1 VSDCIAV
8 GLIANLV
15 DRVFLVAKII
25 SVYSGLRV
33 FEPGTRKSRWCCR
46 VVVGRYYIVPW
57 PALEEYFIGQR
68 TSNICNVP
76 IAAHKNSERPVEYK
90 RMSISRM
97 LLPSLL
103 VWTLATSAA
112 IAQSEPA
119 YVDRVGER
127 VAIFESAELNYRLQL
142 GDAAYTY
149 VNFTEQ
155 VPEASFAAIRFQPNA
170 FSLVVVENLGA
181 GPSAEQYAE
190 MVRLA
195 MIEQL
200 GARED
205 AEYTGHKD
213 LGIVAERGMQ
223 FFQKVI
229 FAEVASVPVTYVIS
243 VTVDGERAYQLLT
256 FSSNA
261 AEDVVQAEANTILAG
276 FSIIDR
282 AANLNLAAEPRSIRD
297 YRSDVF
303 GYRFRARARSWFAWT
318 DLKES
323 NDGADIGVLSARG
336 YGAVVMPLCWQGA
349 RPTDNAVYRVMMQQL
364 GEDYPSDFIT
374 QERDIEKGGAAG
386 KLLIGIEETD
396 EGEYLYH
403 QWIVANEHC
412 AYTLA
417 AWGPV
422 TQQKTRGDLNKLWAD
437 FQVFDEATAT
447 AGAYEDDKD
456 RHINAYLLNSLGLHY
471 YEARSFRDAYRYFSN
486 ASDLN
491 PAHDT
496 YLTNALRSLAELDS
510 YAEARDWLQARR
522 DRFVDNQIVQ
532 SWDAWIAYQTGDAEM
547 AIRIYRALFA
557 ADYREDDDFS
567 AFLTLLAE
575 AELWD
580 ELDSTYSA
588 YTAGGVNDATKLL
601 QVQLLGRRARH
612 DEALELLDEMTAG
625 RPFDADLV
633 YERMSILND
642 MGNAAEV
649 LKLAESLI
657 ENGYRSLQSYYFKGD
672 AEYQLRSYRTA
683 RESFEEA
690 LRFAPGNTTI
700 REYIDA
706 IDLTLGQGDISTI
719 SMAIDAVP
727 LPKDMQKIFA
737 ADDIGT
743 KNSGYGA
750 EYLSRISGFDFPGG
764 DTRTE
769 TLYRKIRVLDDN
781 GVSQFSTL
789 EFNFDPGYEQL
800 YVNSLLVRNA
810 VGEVLGEGDL
820 NTYYITHNEEGYEAS
835 TERTVHLPVPSL
847 APGVVI
853 EVVVSKLASVED
865 GTFPLETSYLAG
877 ERPIFYSA
885 LFVTGNRDLISYRSN
900 AVPKPRVR
908 GNSLMWELQSPV
920 SFRWEPLQPYYDQIL
935 PWVQL
940 GTVGADWQSV
950 GAEYLAKIED
960 KLDASAVA
968 ERASRLVEGVDSTV
982 RNRAYIPKTARET
995 MRDRYGDCK
1004 DHAVLLYTM
1013 LEAVGIDAALALVN
1027 LQQTVIPE
1035 LPNADQ
1041 FNHVIVTVPTDNG
1054 RVFIDTTDKDMRLG
1068 QLAPRSMAGNHAL
1081 VLGES
1086 SELLKIPDYESEL
1099 TGLNIERVVEPG
1111 KDGYIKVTETAQFTG
1126 YQAAEL
1132 RGQLRSI
1139 ETSEMQSSLQRWVA
1153 ARYSDAE
1160 LTDHFVENVFD
1171 ASYDLIVEIKYTL
1184 PLEADGAFDVPGFLE
1199 AYYLEYDRV
1208 ADRRFPF
1215 EFFYP
1220 LRVSATTSV
1229 KYPSG
1234 RRLDV
1239 VTKKP
1244 HAGESRF
1251 GNWRREVSEAEGT
1264 WKIQF
1269 DYVASEARFGPEDYR
1284 EFAEFQ
1290 RKAVDAIEQPLLLQ

>member
-1 VSDCIAV
+1 MTYAQGVCA
-8 GLIANLV
+8 GPRLINV
-15 DRVFLVAKII
+15 
-25 SVYSGLRV
+25 
-33 FEPGTRKSRWCCR
+33 W
-46 VVVGRYYIVPW
+46 
-57 PALEEYFIGQR
+57 
-68 TSNICNVP
+68 NVP
-76 IAAHKNSERPVEYK
+76 IAAHKSSECPVEYE
-90 RMSISRM
+90 RMNISRT
-97 LLPSLL
+97 LLLSFL
-103 VWTLATSAA
+103 VWVLATSSAN
-112 IAQSEPA
+112 AQSEPA
-119 YVDRVGER
+119 YVDKVGER
-127 VAIFESAELNYRLQL
+127 VTVFESEELNYRLQL
-142 GDAAYTY
+142 GGEAYTY

-155 VPEASFAAIRFQPNA
+155 VPEASFAAIRFKPNA
-170 FSLVVVENLGA
+170 FSLVVAESLGA

-190 MVRLA
+190 IVQLA
-195 MIEQL
+195 MVEQL
-200 GARED
+200 EARGD
-205 AEYTGHKD
+205 ARYTGQKD
-213 LGIVAERGMQ
+213 LGIVDERGMQ
-223 FFQKVI
+223 FFQKLI
-229 FAEVASVPVTYVIS
+229 FAEVASMPVTYVLS
-243 VTVDGERAYQLLT
+243 ATVDGERAYQLLT
-256 FSSNA
+256 FSSSA
-261 AEDVVQAEANTILAG
+261 SEDVVQAEANTLLAG
-276 FSIIDR
+276 FSIIDQ
-282 AANLNLAAEPRSIRD
+282 AANISLAAESKSIRD

-303 GYRFRARARSWFAWT
+303 GYRFRTRARSWFAWT

-336 YGAVVMPLCWQGA
+336 YGAVVMPICWQGA
-349 RPTDNAVYRVMMQQL
+349 RPTDSAVYQVMMQQL

-374 QERDIEKGGAAG
+374 EEHDIEKGGATG
-386 KLLIGIEETD
+386 KLLIGVEETED
-396 EGEYLYH
+396 GEYLYH

-412 AYTLA
+412 AYTLS

-422 TQQKTRGDLNKLWAD
+422 TQQRTKGDLNKLWAD
-437 FQVFDEATAT
+437 FQVLSEATAT
-447 AGAYEDDKD
+447 ADIYESNDE
-456 RHINAYLLNSLGLHY
+456 RLVNAYLINALGLHY

-491 PAHDT
+491 PARHT

-510 YAEARDWLQARR
+510 YIEARDWLQPRR
-522 DRFVDNQIVQ
+522 DRFADNLIVQ
-532 SWDAWIAYQTGDAEM
+532 SWDAWIAYQTDDAEK
-547 AIRIYRALFA
+547 AISIYRALFA

-567 AFLTLLAE
+567 AFLTLLAD

-580 ELDSTYSA
+580 ELDSTYA
-588 YTAGGVNDATKLL
+588 TYTTGGVNDVTKLL
-601 QVQLLGRRARH
+601 QVQLLSRRARH
-612 DEALELLDEMTAG
+612 DEALELLNEMTAG
-625 RPFDADLV
+625 RPFNADLV
-633 YERMSILND
+633 YERMSVLKD

-683 RESFEEA
+683 KESFEEA
-690 LRFAPGNTTI
+690 LSFAPGNSTV
-700 REYIDA
+700 RDYIDA
-706 IDLTLGQGDISTI
+706 IDLMLGQGDISTI
-719 SMAIDAVP
+719 STAIDAVP

-737 ADDIGT
+737 ADDAGT
-743 KNSGYGA
+743 KESGYGA

-764 DTRTE
+764 GTRTE

-781 GVSQFSTL
+781 GISQFSTL
-789 EFNFDPGYEQL
+789 EFNFDPSYEQL

-810 VGEVLGEGDL
+810 AGDVLGEGDL
-820 NTYYITHNEEGYEAS
+820 NTYYITHNEDGYEAS
-835 TERTVHLPVPSL
+835 TEKTVHLPVPSL

-853 EVVVSKLASVED
+853 EAVVSKLTSVED
-865 GTFPLETSYLAG
+865 GTFPLETSYLAD
-877 ERPIFYSA
+877 ERPIAYSA
-885 LFVTGNRDLISYRSN
+885 LFVTGNRDHIRYRSN
-900 AVPKPRVR
+900 AVPKPRAR
-908 GNSLMWELQSPV
+908 GKSLVWELQSPV

-940 GTVGADWQSV
+940 GTVGADWPSV

-968 ERASRLVEGVDSTV
+968 ERAGRLVEGVDSTARKIEILSAYV
-982 RNRAYIPKTARET
+982 QDEIHYEAIEFGRRAYIPKTARET

-1013 LEAVGIDAALALVN
+1013 LEAVGIEASLALVN

-1035 LPNADQ
+1035 LPNTDQ
-1041 FNHVIVTVPTDNG
+1041 FNHVIVTVPTDSG

-1086 SELLKIPDYESEL
+1086 SELVKIPDYESEL

-1111 KDGYIKVTETAQFTG
+1111 NDGYINVTETAQFTG

-1139 ETSEMQSSLQRWVA
+1139 ETSEMQASLQRWVA

-1171 ASYDLIVEIKYTL
+1171 ASYDLVVEIKYSL
-1184 PLEADGAFDVPGFLE
+1184 PLETDGTFDVPGFLE

-1215 EFFYP
+1215 GFFYP

-1264 WKIQF
+1264 WKVQF